1 LSYAI
6 ALLVS
11 FVAGVISLSYEIL
24 WYRVYGIASG
34 SSPTTFG
41 LLLGFYLLG
50 LAFGSYVSIRLC
62 DGRDGTGNP
71 RQIKALS
78 AFLFLANAAGFFVIP
93 LAGWLA
99 TVAWWR
105 WALPPVALAAALLGS
120 TLPLLSHFGVAPDDR
135 AGAGLSGLYF
145 ANILGSVFGSLL
157 TGFVLLE
164 AWPLRRIA
172 VVLALAGIAL
182 ALALALVARRP
193 GAGVGPACLAA
204 AGAALCVVIASPPL
218 FDDLYARLLYREKFR
233 EARPLAEIVEN
244 RHDVVVV
251 TADKKVYGGGVY
263 DGAIST
269 SLWPDPNGIDR
280 AYALAALH
288 PSPSNVLVICLSAGA
303 WAQVIARLP
312 GVRSMTAVE
321 INPGYLQIIARHPEV
336 SGLLYDP
343 RIRIVIDDGRRW
355 LRRNPAARFDLIVE
369 NASMHWRA
377 HATHILSVE
386 HFRLVRDHMT
396 EGGLFFVNTT
406 GSPEVIRT
414 LLEVFPYALR
424 FRGFVAASARPIHF
438 DGERWKSLLD
448 QQRAQDPPL
457 VDGVDPEGRKALADL
472 YRIEAEMEGRESMAA
487 RTATARIVTDD
498 NMAAEWSDASS
509 R

>member
-1 LSYAI
+1 MSYTI

-11 FVAGVISLSYEIL
+11 YLAGVISLSYEIL
-24 WYRVYGIASG
+24 WYRVYSFASG

-41 LLLGFYLLG
+41 FLLGFYLLG
-50 LAFGSYVSIRLC
+50 LAFGSYASIRLC

-71 RQIKALS
+71 RQLRALG
-78 AFLFLANAAGFFVIP
+78 AFLFLANAAGFLVIP
-93 LAGWLA
+93 LAGWLV
-99 TVAWWR
+99 TVIWWR
-105 WALPPVALAAALLGS
+105 WALPPVAVAAALLGS
-120 TLPLLSHFGVAPDDR
+120 TLPLLSQFGLAPDDR
-135 AGAGLSGLYF
+135 VGAGLSGLYF

-164 AWPLRRIA
+164 IWPLRRIA
-172 VVLALAGIAL
+172 VALALLGISL
-182 ALALALVARRP
+182 ALALALLARLRRL
-193 GAGVGPACLAA
+193 AVVVACLAA
-204 AGAALCVVIASPPL
+204 GGAALGVVTASPGL
-218 FDDLYARLLYREKFR
+218 FNDLYARLLYKDNFR
-233 EARPLAEIVEN
+233 NAKPLAEIVEN

-251 TADKKVYGGGVY
+251 AADRRVYGGGVY

-269 SLWPDPNGIDR
+269 SLWPDPNGIVR

-288 PSPSNVLVICLSAGA
+288 PSPSNVLIVCLSTGA
-303 WAQVIARLP
+303 WAQVIARFP

-336 SGLLYDP
+336 NGLLSDP

-355 LRRNPAARFDLIVE
+355 LRRNPEARFDLIVE

-377 HATHILSVE
+377 HATHLLSIE

-406 GSPEVIRT
+406 GSPEVIHT
-414 LLEVFPYALR
+414 LLEAFPYALR
-424 FRGFVAASARPIHF
+424 LRGFVAASSRPIRF
-438 DGERWKSLLD
+438 DKDRWKSLL
-448 QQRAQDPPL
+448 AQASTQNPPL
-457 VDGVDPEGRKALADL
+457 LDTTDPAGRKALADL

-498 NMAAEWSDASS
+498 NMASEWRDTTS

>member
-1 LSYAI
+1 MSYTI

-24 WYRVYGIASG
+24 WYRVYSFASG
-34 SSPTTFG
+34 SSPSTFG

-50 LAFGSYVSIRLC
+50 LAFGSYASIRLC

-71 RQIKALS
+71 RQLRALA
-78 AFLFLANAAGFFVIP
+78 AFLFLANAAGFLVIP

-99 TVAWWR
+99 TFAWWR
-105 WALPPVALAAALLGS
+105 WALPPVAVAAALLGS
-120 TLPLLSHFGVAPDDR
+120 TLPLLGHFGIAPDDR
-135 AGAGLSGLYF
+135 AGSGLSGLYF

-164 AWPLRRIA
+164 VWPLRRIA
-172 VVLALAGIAL
+172 VVLALLGISL
-182 ALALALVARRP
+182 ALALAVLAHARRVAVGAAFLVA
-193 GAGVGPACLAA
+193 G
-204 AGAALCVVIASPPL
+204 GAAFGVVSTSPRL
-218 FDDLYARLLYREKFR
+218 FDDLYARLLYKGRVGVEQ
-233 EARPLAEIVEN
+233 PLAEIVEN

-251 TADKKVYGGGVY
+251 AADKRVYGSGVY

-280 AYALAALH
+280 AYVLAALH
-288 PSPSNVLVICLSAGA
+288 PAPSHVLVVCLATGA
-303 WAQVIARLP
+303 WAQVIARFP

-321 INPGYLQIIARHPEV
+321 INPGYLQIIAKHPEV
-336 SGLLYDP
+336 SGLLSDP

-355 LRRNPAARFDLIVE
+355 LRRNPEARFDLIVE

-377 HATHILSVE
+377 HATHLLSLE
-386 HFRLVRDHMT
+386 HFRLVRDHLT
-396 EGGLFFVNTT
+396 EDGLFYVNTT

-414 LLEVFPYALR
+414 LLEVFPHALCL
-424 FRGFVAASARPIHF
+424 RGFVAASGRPILF
-438 DGERWKSLLD
+438 DRNRWTSLLA
-448 QQRAQDPPL
+448 QARAQNPPSS
-457 VDGVDPEGRKALADL
+457 DPESQEALAKL
-472 YRIEAEMEGRESMAA
+472 YRMEAEMEGRDSMAA

-498 NMAAEWSDASS
+498 SMAAEWSDTTS

>member
-1 LSYAI
+1 MSYTI

-11 FVAGVISLSYEIL
+11 FLAGVISLSYEIL
-24 WYRVYGIASG
+24 WFRVYSFASG

-50 LAFGSYVSIRLC
+50 LAFGSYASIRLC

-71 RQIKALS
+71 RQLRALA

-93 LAGWLA
+93 LAGWLS
-99 TVAWWR
+99 TVVWWR
-105 WALPPVALAAALLGS
+105 WALPPVAVAAALLGS
-120 TLPLLSHFGVAPDDR
+120 TLPLLSHFGIAPDDR
-135 AGAGLSGLYF
+135 AGSRLSGLYF

-172 VVLALAGIAL
+172 VVLALLGISL
-182 ALALALVARRP
+182 ALALALLAHRRRLGVA
-193 GAGVGPACLAA
+193 VACLAA
-204 AGAALCVVIASPPL
+204 GGAALGVVLASPRL
-218 FDDLYARLLYREKFR
+218 FDDLYARLLYRDGFR
-233 EARPLAEIVEN
+233 GAKPLAEIVEN

-251 TADKKVYGGGVY
+251 TADKKVYGSGVY

-280 AYALAALH
+280 AYALAALQ
-288 PSPSNVLVICLSAGA
+288 PSPSNVLVVCLSAGA
-303 WAQVIARLP
+303 WAQVIARFP

-336 SGLLYDP
+336 SGLLSDP

-355 LRRNPAARFDLIVE
+355 LRRNPEARFDLIVE
-369 NASMHWRA
+369 NVSFHWRA
-377 HATHILSVE
+377 HSTHLLSVE
-386 HFRLVRDHMT
+386 HFKSVRDHLT
-396 EGGLFFVNTT
+396 AGGLFYVNTT
-406 GSPEVIRT
+406 GSAEVIRT
-414 LLEVFPYALR
+414 LLEVFPHALR
-424 FRGFVAASARPIHF
+424 LRGFVAASIRPIHF
-438 DGERWKSLLD
+438 DGDRWKSLLD
-448 QQRAQDPPL
+448 QARAQGPPL
-457 VDGVDPEGRKALADL
+457 VDTTDPEGRKELADL
-472 YRIEAEMEGRESMAA
+472 YRLEAEMEGRESMAA
-487 RTATARIVTDD
+487 RTATVRIVTDD
-498 NMAAEWSDASS
+498 NMAAEWRDTAS